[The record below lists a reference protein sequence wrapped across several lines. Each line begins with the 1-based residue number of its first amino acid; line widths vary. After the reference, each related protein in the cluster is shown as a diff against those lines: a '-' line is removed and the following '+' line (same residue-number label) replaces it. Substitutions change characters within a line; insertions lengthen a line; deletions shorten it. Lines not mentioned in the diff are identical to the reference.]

1 MFFEEYGT
9 LENNFIDII
18 FNFSPF
24 SLKFRKSYSTKPL
37 NKVFDLPIYLWKAA
51 LKISFAFD

>member
-1 MFFEEYGT
+1 MIFEEYGT

-24 SLKFRKSYSTKPL
+24 
-37 NKVFDLPIYLWKAA
+37 LWNSEN
-51 LKISFAFD
+51 LIVINN